1 MSESETPL
9 IHTCHACGALIDISE
24 SEPLAL
30 VHCPSCGTGQ
40 RVRTQ
45 FDHFQLQDVLGSGGM
60 GAVYRAFDQA
70 LNRFVALKLLRKEYS
85 ADPNFVAQFQREAAI
100 TASINHPNVV
110 KVFSSGTDSGLVY
123 IAMELVDKGSLDDL
137 MTLQGRVAEMQV
149 LEVGA
154 QIARGLDAAYR
165 RGLIHRDVKPG
176 NILFAD
182 AHSAKIV
189 DFGLATLHDQAIK
202 AGGEIWGTPYYVAPE
217 KLDNP
222 PVEDFRSD
230 MYSLGATLF
239 HALAGRPP
247 YEADS
252 ASMVA
257 LKHLKSQSVSLQAFA
272 PDVSSA
278 TAFVINKTLA
288 KNASDRYQSY
298 EELAQH
304 LDYAREELAKT
315 AGARQQ
321 RSRVVLEHADDTRIT
336 SWITFGMIAIMV
348 LGGAGVWV
356 MREKIFGKKEAKPD
370 TAGSEMVKWRLDELQ
385 PDFKAG
391 REMLVKGQF
400 AAGARVLEQIEEQ
413 QNVPQPLFS
422 WVTLHIGLARLLEGN
437 EPDSRKVFGRLA
449 SRAPFGRS
457 EEDRKLATFFSTVGK
472 QLETDQ
478 PQPASVAKD
487 LDKES
492 FESIALLLY
501 GLKNWYLGNTED
513 ATTLF
518 RQFRSA
524 TPAAPYQWIADYKN
538 LVDPYLKDFT
548 IFQTASQSAK
558 DAATATPEKR
568 KTTLASLQTLKSELK
583 MKSNLGERID
593 ALAKE
598 LETLIAKDQEKSQ
611 EKMAEVETTDAPILL
626 EAKRKCAALIGHY
639 RFADARKAAEDAKVS
654 SEKYKTEQ
662 KALVAHM
669 DALAKFKE
677 GLIADLAATNYTGE
691 VTRRNN
697 SKVPP
702 GRITATETNLE
713 VRSNFGVVAVP
724 LNDVNPDSLIAIAKA
739 LIKPAPAEAAAD
751 QQWRLGI
758 YALTMGR
765 KDLARELIGLAAQGK
780 AEYADL
786 KALIEKTIPGGI

>member
-45 FDHFQLQDVLGSGGM
+45 FDHFQLQDILGSGGM

-85 ADPNFVAQFQREAAI
+85 ADPAFVEQFQREAAI

-110 KVFSSGTDSGLVY
+110 RVYSSGTDSGLVY

-154 QIARGLDAAYR
+154 QIARGLDAAFR

-247 YEADS
+247 YEAES

-272 PDVSSA
+272 PDISSA
-278 TAFVINKTLA
+278 TAFVINKTLS
-288 KNASDRYQSY
+288 KNASDRYQTY
-298 EELAQH
+298 EELAQN
-304 LDYAREELAKT
+304 LDYARAELTKT

-321 RSRVVLEHADDTRIT
+321 RSRVVMEHADDSRIT
-336 SWITFGMIAIMV
+336 SWITFGMIAVMV
-348 LGGAGVWV
+348 LGGIGVWV
-356 MREKIFGKKEAKPD
+356 MREKIFGKKEQITDVSSEQAKRRI
-370 TAGSEMVKWRLDELQ
+370 EELQ
-385 PDFKAG
+385 PDFKAA
-391 REMLVKGQF
+391 REMIVRGEFGK
-400 AAGARVLEQIEEQ
+400 GARILEQMEDL
-413 QNVPQPLFS
+413 QNVPQPLLS
-422 WVTLHIGLARLLEGN
+422 WVTLHVGLARLLEGN
-437 EPDSRKVFGRLA
+437 EADSRKVFGRLGA
-449 SRAPFGRS
+449 RDVFGKS
-457 EEDRKLATFFSTVGK
+457 ADDRKLATFFVTLGK

-478 PQPASVAKD
+478 PQPGTVAKE
-487 LDKES
+487 LDKDTY
-492 FESIALLLY
+492 ESIALLLY
-501 GLKNWYLGNTED
+501 GLKDWHLGKVED
-513 ATTLF
+513 AASLL

-524 TPAAPYQWIADYKN
+524 TPAPPYQWITDYKE
-538 LVDPYLKDFT
+538 LGAPYINDYT
-548 IFQTASQSAK
+548 VFQLATDHAK
-558 DAATATPEKR
+558 EAATATPEKR
-568 KTTLASLQTLKSELK
+568 KTALESARSSKGELK
-583 MKSNLGERID
+583 MKSNLPERID
-593 ALAKE
+593 ALVKD
-598 LETLIAKDQEKSQ
+598 LETQIAADDEKSL
-611 EKMAEVETTDAPILL
+611 EKMAQVETVDAPILL
-626 EAKRKCAALIGHY
+626 ETKKKCAALIGQY
-639 RFADARKAAEDAKVS
+639 RFADARKAAEEAKVS
-654 SEKYKTEQ
+654 STKYKNEQ
-662 KALVAHM
+662 RALVAHM

-677 GLIADLAATNYTGE
+677 GLVTDLTAMNYSGE
-691 VTRRNN
+691 VARRNG
-697 SKVPP
+697 SKVPA
-702 GRITATETNLE
+702 GRITATENTLE
-713 VRSNFGVVAVP
+713 VRSTFGVVTVP
-724 LNDVNPDSLIAIAKA
+724 LSDIAPDSLIAIAKA
-739 LIKPAPAEAAAD
+739 LIKPTPADAAAD
-751 QQWRLGI
+751 RQWQLGI

-765 KDLARELIGLAAQGK
+765 KEIAREYVGLAAQGK
-780 AEYADL
+780 SEYVEL
-786 KALIEKTIPGGI
+786 KALIESTIPGGI